1 VIDTKSTVAAARNL
15 QFVMF
20 AFAGI
25 SLLALACVLLTGLF
39 DAVGFGEKLARFG
52 GYEGVTLVL
61 WQGWAVTATVCVH
74 LCLWMILFRT
84 AGMVFRQ
91 IAQEAPAF
99 ASQSAR
105 LMSRLLWG
113 LLIWGLLSQILA
125 SLAVT
130 WHFPEGQRSIGIG
143 FGTPQLT
150 VAFAALI
157 ASFMA
162 RGFALGV
169 ELWLDHKEM
178 L

>member
-1 VIDTKSTVAAARNL
+1 
-15 QFVMF
+15 MF

-25 SLLALACVLLTGLF
+25 FLVALAFVLLAGLF

-61 WQGWAVTATVCVH
+61 WQGWALTAIVCVH

-84 AGMVFRQ
+84 AGLVFRQ
-91 IAQEAPAF
+91 IAQETPAF

-105 LMSRLLWG
+105 LMARLLWG
-113 LLIWGLLSQILA
+113 LLIWGLVSQILA

-130 WHFPEGQRSIGIG
+130 WHFPQGQRSIGIG

-150 VAFAALI
+150 VVFAALM

-162 RGFALGV
+162 RAFALGA
-169 ELWLDHKEM
+169 ELWQDHKEM
-178 L
+178 V